1 MHVAVV
7 GGGLAGLSA
16 AVELTGRGFDVT
28 VLEARDRVGGRTVT
42 ETHAGAA
49 IDGGGQYVGPGQSNT
64 LAWAARYGLNVCPAY
79 ADGDW
84 LLELDGRTYRQEGLW
99 PSLEAAG
106 LAELQSA
113 VARLDEM
120 AATVPLDAPWRA
132 PAALDWDRLTAMDW
146 VIATVADPAAREFL
160 RLSMEITL
168 ACDWHE
174 ASLLHMLFMFHSLG
188 GGFESAIWHA
198 QESRIVGGTQALS
211 TAAAAELGDRVRLES
226 PVRAIR
232 ESADGVEL
240 ELADGSTVAADRAV
254 VALPP
259 PLAAR
264 LTYDPA
270 LPGRRDHL
278 CQRMPMGAAL
288 KAVAFYDEPFWRED
302 GLNGLVISAAGPV
315 SWLYDNC
322 WPDLSTAMLV
332 GFVTGRP
339 AMDLACLP
347 ETERRDAV
355 VSGIART
362 LGDRAARPLDYV
374 DWRWTEEPWSRGCY
388 SSYATPGAWTS
399 TGPALRAPIG
409 RVHWA
414 GSDTAGEWVGFMDG
428 AISSGRRVAE
438 EIAATA

>member
-16 AVELTGRGFDVT
+16 AVELVDRGCEVT

-42 ETHAGAA
+42 ELHAGVLV
-49 IDGGGQYVGPGQSNT
+49 DGGGQYVGPGQANT
-64 LAWAARYGLNVCPAY
+64 LAWAQRYGLEVCPAY
-79 ADGDW
+79 AEGDW
-84 LLELDGRTYRQEGLW
+84 LLELDGSVIRQQGLW
-99 PSLEAAG
+99 PALDGAA

-113 VARLDEM
+113 VGVLDEM
-120 AATVPLDAPWRA
+120 AATVPVDAPWNA
-132 PAALDWDRLTAMDW
+132 PSALDWDRLTARDW
-146 VIATVADPAAREFL
+146 VHGAVSDAAAREFL

-168 ACDWHE
+168 AADWHE

-188 GGFESAIWHA
+188 GSFEAAIWHA
-198 QESRIVGGTQALS
+198 QELRIVGGTQALAK
-211 TAAAAELGDRVRLES
+211 AAAAQLGDRVRLES
-226 PVRAIR
+226 AVRAIR
-232 ESADGVEL
+232 DRGDSVEI
-240 ELADGSTVAADRAV
+240 ELADASTVSADRAV

-259 PLAAR
+259 PLATR

-288 KAVAFYDEPFWRED
+288 KAVAFYDEPFWRDE

-322 WPDLSTAMLV
+322 WPDASAAMLV
-332 GFVTGRP
+332 GFVTGR
-339 AMDLACLP
+339 AAVELAGRP
-347 ETERRDAV
+347 EAERREAI

-438 EIAATA
+438 EIAPDA